1 MRWIRVLNTGCV
13 AGSAASVTVNASPT
27 TETRSFTNTMAKQ
40 LKNKY
45 LITIPVTELV
55 PDGEKPM
62 KLKDIKAVVEV
73 TLGSGTETLTAG
85 KVKVEAV

>member
-1 MRWIRVLNTGCV
+1 
-13 AGSAASVTVNASPT
+13 
-27 TETRSFTNTMAKQ
+27 MAKQ

-45 LITIPVTELV
+45 LITVPVTELV
-55 PDGEKPM
+55 PDGEKPL
-62 KLKDIKAVVEV
+62 KLKDIKAVIEV